1 MIKSHRISVLAPLG
15 LFPVALVCTIIIY
28 LVPLRATVSLIRRE
42 RRRGHVGTPWTDL
55 GIFARVVFYA
65 SLTHLLEIAFWAVLF
80 IICGEFTDFGTALY
94 HSAVNYTSL
103 GYGDLI
109 MSPSWR
115 LLGPLET
122 ANGMLLFGVSTAMI
136 FAVMLWLI
144 QARFADLKGEPLGET
159 DPTTRAQT
167 SLESLFLWGQHDKQ
181 LSVRRFW
188 R

>member
-1 MIKSHRISVLAPLG
+1 MIQSHRILVFAPLG
-15 LFPVALVCTIIIY
+15 VSLIALVCTIAIY
-28 LVPLRATVSLIRRE
+28 LVPLRATINLARRE
-42 RRRGHVGTPWTDL
+42 RRRGHIGTPWTDL

-80 IICGEFTDFGTALY
+80 MIVGEFSDFATAFY

-109 MSPSWR
+109 MTPSWR

-122 ANGMLLFGVSTAMI
+122 ANGMLLFGVSTATI

-144 QARFADLKGEPLGET
+144 EARFTDLK
-159 DPTTRAQT
+159 D
-167 SLESLFLWGQHDKQ
+167 
-181 LSVRRFW
+181 
-188 R
+188 

>member
-1 MIKSHRISVLAPLG
+1 MIQSHRISVLAPIG
-15 LFPVALVCTIIIY
+15 LSVVALVCTMTIY
-28 LVPLRATVSLIRRE
+28 LLPLRATVNLIRRE
-42 RRRGHVGTPWTDL
+42 RRRGHVGTPWASL

-65 SLTHLLEIAFWAVLF
+65 SLGHLLEMGFWAVLF
-80 IICGEFTDFGTALY
+80 MVCGEFSDFGTAFY

-109 MSPSWR
+109 MTPSWR

-144 QARFADLKGEPLGET
+144 QGRFTDLK
-159 DPTTRAQT
+159 D
-167 SLESLFLWGQHDKQ
+167 
-181 LSVRRFW
+181 
-188 R
+188 